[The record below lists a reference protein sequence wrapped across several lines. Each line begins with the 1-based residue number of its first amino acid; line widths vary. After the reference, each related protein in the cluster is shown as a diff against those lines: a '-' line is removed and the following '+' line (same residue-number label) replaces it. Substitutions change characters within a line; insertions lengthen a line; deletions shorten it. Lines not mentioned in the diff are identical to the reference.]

1 MDKKR
6 PAIFEFD
13 NFSTATET
21 KHIYMHT
28 FAGRSLT
35 KITRFRV
42 LKLNMYTLS
51 NKKKHKR
58 FNFLS
63 NQYNGVADY
72 RIVI

>member
-21 KHIYMHT
+21 KHT

-51 NKKKHKR
+51 NEKKNKHKR

-63 NQYNGVADY
+63 NQYTGVADY
-72 RIVI
+72 CIVI